1 MCSKILVM
9 KLVSREESKHTSASL
24 TLVEK
29 SLAGEAIEGSHH
41 DKISTEDEY
50 DCYDV
55 GAPASSRY
63 RRCTIRELRR
73 GRGAK
78 LKVSTDAYTK

>member
-1 MCSKILVM
+1 M
-9 KLVSREESKHTSASL
+9 KLVSCEESKHTSASL

>member
-29 SLAGEAIEGSHH
+29 SLAGEAIEGSHG
-41 DKISTEDEY
+41 DKISTGDEY
-50 DCYDV
+50 
-55 GAPASSRY
+55 A
-63 RRCTIRELRR
+63 L
-73 GRGAK
+73 
-78 LKVSTDAYTK
+78 L